1 MPSKIHFSGFNNNY
15 DEEQAFNKHLE
26 YLRAKGR
33 TSKELQT
40 TNMNEYLG
48 IAPVMQVPKTAAELL
63 NDNVEVN
70 RQVQNYLS
78 QIFVDNPN
86 IKINYTT
93 ETEEQTNRHRYPS
106 RHAYDLMTQDDKKIF
121 LTHYPAIMVD
131 LKKIPLLTPEYF
143 SRYIRKY
150 GENIEN
156 SGGVSNYNNTPNI
169 PNLDELRGLIENLP
183 QQESIN
189 TLNYNVGKLK
199 QIIKTSQEI
208 AESEREDLLEQ
219 IKIIRHVVSMIQE
232 NTPTQD
238 DIEKLEVYLSQR
250 IETSNEG
257 ATNTI
262 LEKMETLPT
271 EDTLILLN
279 NIINTQI
286 HDNAASKGDIQMLL
300 DKIEENIG
308 GNNNEQF
315 GEFMNKVDSDL
326 VSIGNILKTQE
337 DRSAVIDTRLKE
349 NVVAEIVANL
359 KQTIVTEKNGEINAI
374 NAERAQNNQA
384 PLKPFSIQ
392 MLTALEKNEILKQA
406 QLLANQ
412 YILQQEEEHKF
423 EPFEQKEV
431 PAIFT
436 PSDYQEAPTSM
447 GKGIISNR
455 IKNKVHPKYS
465 LIRGRGISIKE
476 EPKFIELGNFVISIP
491 HYNNSILKLKY
502 IKTGQDVPNL
512 TTRMNEDFNEFIES
526 FLDTQK
532 INTKMLNKL
541 NSEDKQFFKKLIT
554 KSGLSVKYKSKE
566 LSSKE
571 EDQENERFNLVKS
584 EFIAGNDNKQL
595 IKELKSF
602 LLKFMNDG
610 RISKKEGNELLY
622 HLSL

>member
-40 TNMNEYLG
+40 SNLNEYLG
-48 IAPVMQVPKTAAELL
+48 IAPVMQVPKTAAEIL
-63 NDNVEVN
+63 NDDVEVN

-93 ETEEQTNRHRYPS
+93 ETEEQTNRHRFPS

-131 LKKIPLLTPEYF
+131 LQKIPLLTPEYF

-150 GENIEN
+150 GENVEN
-156 SGGVSNYNNTPNI
+156 SGGVSNYNNI
-169 PNLDELRGLIENLP
+169 QNLDEIRGLIENLP

-189 TLNYNVGKLK
+189 TLNYNVDKLK
-199 QIIKTSQEI
+199 QIIRINQDI
-208 AESEREDLLEQ
+208 ANDEREDLLDQ
-219 IKIIRHVVSMIQE
+219 IKIIRDNIHNIKSNI
-232 NTPTQD
+232 PTQD
-238 DIEKLEVYLSQR
+238 DLEKLEVYLSQR

-262 LEKMETLPT
+262 LQKLETLPT
-271 EDTLILLN
+271 EETLILLN

-286 HDNAASKGDIQMLL
+286 QDNAASKGDIQMLL

-308 GNNNEQF
+308 GTNAQF
-315 GEFMNKVDSDL
+315 GEFMNKVDNDL

-337 DRSAVIDTRLKE
+337 DRSAVIDTRLKD

-359 KQTIVTEKNGEINAI
+359 KQTLVTEKNAEINAI

-392 MLTALEKNEILKQA
+392 MLTTLEKNEILKQA
-406 QLLANQ
+406 QLIANQ
-412 YILQQEEEHKF
+412 YINQQQEEHKF

-431 PAIFT
+431 PALFN
-436 PSDYQEAPTSM
+436 PSDYQEAPTSI

-455 IKNKVHPKYS
+455 IKNKIHPKYS
-465 LIRGRGISIKE
+465 LIKGRGISIKQ

-491 HYNNSILKLKY
+491 HYNNGILKLKY

-512 TTRMNEDFNEFIES
+512 TTRMNEDFSEFIES

-541 NSEDKQFFKKLIT
+541 NSEDKQFFKRLIN

-584 EFIAGNDNKQL
+584 EFIAGNDNKDI

-602 LLKFMNDG
+602 LLKFMIDG

>member
-40 TNMNEYLG
+40 SNLNEYLG
-48 IAPVMQVPKTAAELL
+48 IAPVMQVPKTAAEIL
-63 NDNVEVN
+63 NDDVEVN

-121 LTHYPAIMVD
+121 LTHYSAIMVD
-131 LKKIPLLTPEYF
+131 LQKIPLLTPEYF
-143 SRYIRKY
+143 SKYIRKY

-156 SGGVSNYNNTPNI
+156 SGGVSNYNNI
-169 PNLDELRGLIENLP
+169 QNLDEIRGLIENLP
-183 QQESIN
+183 QQQSIN
-189 TLNYNVGKLK
+189 TLNYNVDKLK

-208 AESEREDLLEQ
+208 ARTEREDLLEQ
-219 IKIIRHVVSMIQE
+219 IKIINNVVHIIE
-232 NTPTQD
+232 ANIPTQD

-262 LEKMETLPT
+262 LQKLETLPT

-286 HDNAASKGDIQMLL
+286 QDNAASKGDIQMLL
-300 DKIEENIG
+300 NKIEENIG
-308 GNNNEQF
+308 GTNAQF
-315 GEFMNKVDSDL
+315 GEFINKVENDL

-337 DRSAVIDTRLKE
+337 DRSAVINTRLKK

-359 KQTIVTEKNGEINAI
+359 KQTLVTEKNAEINAI

-392 MLTALEKNEILKQA
+392 MLTTLEKNEIAKQA
-406 QLLANQ
+406 NLIANQ
-412 YILQQEEEHKF
+412 YLNQQQEEHKF

-431 PAIFT
+431 PAIFN
-436 PSDYQEAPTSM
+436 PSDYQEAPTSI

-455 IKNKVHPKYS
+455 IKNKIHPKYS
-465 LIRGRGISIKE
+465 LIRGRGISIKQ

-491 HYNNSILKLKY
+491 HYNNGILKLKY

-512 TTRMNEDFNEFIES
+512 TTRMNEDFIEFIDN

-541 NSEDKQFFKKLIT
+541 NSEDKQFFKRLIN

-566 LSSKE
+566 LSSE
-571 EDQENERFNLVKS
+571 QEDQENERFNLVKS
-584 EFIAGNDNKQL
+584 EFIAGNDNKDI
-595 IKELKSF
+595 IKELKFF